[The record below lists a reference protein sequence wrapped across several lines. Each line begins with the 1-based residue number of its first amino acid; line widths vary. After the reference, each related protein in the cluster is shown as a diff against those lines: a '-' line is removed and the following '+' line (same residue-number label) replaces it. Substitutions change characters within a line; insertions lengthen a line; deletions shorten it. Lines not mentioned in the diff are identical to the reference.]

1 MKKTIALSILLL
13 NSICALAQEKEFI
26 VNENIKDVDTK
37 VSKFQS
43 SISSGISFGSS
54 NDEMSETDIVIKD
67 EEYPSENA
75 KNYLKQT
82 NTSSKN
88 RLEITSTWNVQLH
101 KINNNSTKVSVLL
114 QNTNNKKYKFI
125 SSGKLEEELKNYI
138 NSHSIDEFK
147 EELEPR
153 EGDSIFAEYASSDND
168 FGDFTDTAQA
178 ADSKDVTD
186 EYPYLKNLVNNNDI
200 TLPTTVE
207 YFTKKIGFKPET
219 IENELCEKG
228 VYYHWYFEPE
238 VSVIYSRL
246 KDKSQS
252 YGISYFGN
260 YKIKNLPLGL
270 SFNDITFYECKS
282 KFAKYNPNAYQTT
295 ESVSD
300 LESRVISVIDFKTQ
314 KYYVRLGFYNNE
326 YLTSILISTSKID

>member
-1 MKKTIALSILLL
+1 MKKIIALSILLL
-13 NSICALAQEKEFI
+13 NSIYALAQEKEFV
-26 VNENIKDVDTK
+26 VNENIQDVDIK

-43 SISSGISFGSS
+43 TISSGISFGGLF
-54 NDEMSETDIVIKD
+54 ETDIVIKD
-67 EEYPSENA
+67 EEYPSEDA
-75 KNYLKQT
+75 KNYLKQK
-82 NTSSKN
+82 NASSKN
-88 RLEITSTWNVQLH
+88 RLVITSTWNVQLL
-101 KINNNSTKVSVLL
+101 KLNNNSTKVSVIL
-114 QNTNNKKYKFI
+114 QSTNNKKYKFI

-138 NSHSIDEFK
+138 NSHSIDQFK
-147 EELEPR
+147 EEMEPR
-153 EGDSIFAEYASSDND
+153 EGDSIFAEYASDDNESR
-168 FGDFTDTAQA
+168 DFTDTAQA
-178 ADSKDVTD
+178 VDNDITD
-186 EYPYLKNLVNNNDI
+186 EYPYLKNLVNNNEI
-200 TLPTTVE
+200 TLPSTVE

-260 YKIKNLPLGL
+260 YKITNLPLGL

-282 KFAKYNPNAYQTT
+282 KFAKYKPKAYQTT

-300 LESRVISVIDFKTQ
+300 TESKAISVIDFKTE

-326 YLTSILISTSKID
+326 FLTSILISTSKIQ